1 MWPSGLL
8 RLLRQ
13 QETLRLGVDGV
24 AHPRLAPRGPL
35 PRLGVLGPH
44 DHALPLLLLLL
55 LLLLWQERQ
64 ERQELLGGRNRSF
77 HD

>member
-1 MWPSGLL
+1 MWPSGLLL

-24 AHPRLAPRGPL
+24 AHPRLALRGPL

-44 DHALPLLLLLL
+44 DHALLLLLL